1 MTEFAVGDEQVRN
14 IDATL
19 AALAEH
25 AEPVKLCFT
34 NHWEDDDEHPAL
46 LAAALMGT
54 LASKQVT
61 VDAKDELAVDGLL
74 RFGVATALSQRA
86 AGATSLTGR
95 AERLDMEQL
104 RTLWTPAA
112 LSATQ
117 ALFADEDP
125 DPRDAFGP
133 LHATFLNPQLSS
145 AADGRPDVVYL
156 VRRWLTKRLLG
167 NDDMKREHVKEL
179 VDVTAT
185 VVDETVRNVQ
195 EHAASRQIPNP
206 NCLMRISLESADQI
220 RCSTLDTGV
229 GVADSLEAREIRPEL
244 GKAER
249 LGKLMSGE
257 IPGWDAGRGTGLA
270 YITER
275 VLGKGGRITVATDTI
290 RVRGGKTGVAVVEG
304 GFPLQGTVVDCTIPV
319 SR

>member
-1 MTEFAVGDEQVRN
+1 MADFDVGDEQVRD

-19 AALAEH
+19 TALAEH
-25 AEPVKLCFT
+25 AEPIKLCFT
-34 NHWEDDDEHPAL
+34 NHWEDDDERPAL
-46 LAAALMGT
+46 LSAALMGS

-61 VDAKDELAVDGLL
+61 VDAKDEHAVDGLL
-74 RFGVATALSQRA
+74 RFGVATALSQRSA
-86 AGATSLTGR
+86 EVTSFIGR
-95 AERLDMEQL
+95 TERLNREQL

-125 DPRDAFGP
+125 DPTDAFGP
-133 LHATFLNPQLSS
+133 LHATFLNPQLAS

-167 NDDMKREHVKEL
+167 RASMNRAEVKGFVHV
-179 VDVTAT
+179 VATA
-185 VVDETVRNVQ
+185 VDETVRNVR
-195 EHAASRQIPNP
+195 EHAASHDIPSP
-206 NCLMRISLESADQI
+206 SCLLRISLESEEQI

-229 GVADSLEAREIRPEL
+229 GVARSLEDRHIEPDL

-249 LGKLMSGE
+249 LEKLMKNE

-270 YITER
+270 FITER
-275 VLGKGGRITVATDTI
+275 ILNKGGRITVATDSI
-290 RVRGGKTGVAVVEG
+290 RVRGGTGDIAVTED
-304 GFPLQGTVVDCTIPV
+304 GFPLQGTVVDCTIPL
-319 SR
+319 S